1 MKGLNFKK
9 ISFFT
14 FGLILV
20 VAFSAFLVKKNLGD
34 PRVFAPI
41 MAFDQEKLDL
51 GDVQQGPKVNGEFS
65 FTNKGANVLIIK
77 NIVPSCGCTGV
88 VQDEKK
94 EYQPGESGKVKFT
107 FNTEGRVGKNDKTI
121 TVETNEP
128 KDFKRS
134 VMFTV
139 NIIPPETK

>member
-9 ISFFT
+9 VSFFT
-14 FGLILV
+14 VGLILV

-34 PRVFAPI
+34 PRIFAPV
-41 MAFDQEKLDL
+41 MVFDQEKLDL
-51 GDVQQGPKVNGEFS
+51 GDVKQGPKVDGEFS

-77 NIVPSCGCTGV
+77 NIVPSCGCTAV
-88 VQDEKK
+88 ALDEKR
-94 EYQPGESGKVKFT
+94 EYQPGESGKIKFT
-107 FNTEGRVGKNDKTI
+107 FNTEGRMGKNDKTL

-128 KDFKRS
+128 KDFKRY

-139 NIIPPETK
+139 NIIPPDSK